1 MNTVNKTTMKWTQRK
16 ERKKDV
22 LDTSTNY
29 NNEVRHNDKY
39 GKPTDSATQGLTT
52 SNPVNDKITRGRG
65 N

>member
-1 MNTVNKTTMKWTQRK
+1 MNTVKKTTMKWT
-16 ERKKDV
+16 DV

-29 NNEVRHNDKY
+29 NKEVRHNDKY